1 MKRRRII
8 VAIAVTIALGVE
20 GRAIWLECDRE
31 QRRWESCANCR
42 SFIHWD
48 VSFYAKTNG
57 GWYPRG
63 AGSPLKSLALAVNS
77 DTRVDNYTSHNQAQA
92 LVEHWKK
99 YGELKEEHMCHRY
112 VEGLNEKD
120 GDHIL
125 MYFHRPTRYSSS
137 VHPKQRQLGR
147 PVMRAWLHWDFM
159 PEAEF
164 QEQLA
169 KTLALVESRQTNNPS
184 Q

>member
-8 VAIAVTIALGVE
+8 VAVGVMLVLSGVVT
-20 GRAIWLECDRE
+20 AIWLERDRE

-42 SFIHWD
+42 SFIPWD
-48 VSFYAKTNG
+48 LRFYAETNG

-77 DTRVDNYTSHNQAQA
+77 DTRIDNYTSHKQAMA
-92 LVEHWKK
+92 LVEHWKNH
-99 YGELKEEHMCHRY
+99 GEFNQEHMCHRY

-137 VHPKQRQLGR
+137 IHPKRRELGR
-147 PVMRAWLHWDFM
+147 PVLRAWLHWEFM

-169 KTLALVESRQTNNPS
+169 KTMALVETRQTNNPS